1 MCSIALAG
9 LALGVGS
16 AGAQYVGQRQQAKQQ
31 ARYQAQASAA
41 ERQRALQEQRSVR
54 MRQAQ
59 EQEAT
64 NRELA
69 DVALKSRE
77 ALATATVSAGESGVA
92 GLSVDQLLRDYE
104 NQSIAYS
111 MGVTRQQEMKDLQT
125 GLALTDAGYRS
136 RSNLININ
144 RPINKPSFLTAA
156 LDAGS
161 RGLSGY
167 RAGLDIQRS
176 MVGGSSF
183 SKAPLGTKTTSYSS
197 YSPDYSGTTYYE

>member
-1 MCSIALAG
+1 MCDPISVAVGTALGATG
-9 LALGVGS
+9 STAAIGAVGASTLLGVGS
-16 AGAQYVGQRQQAKQQ
+16 SVASYAGQRKQAKQQ

-41 ERQRALQEQRSVR
+41 ERQRAIQEQRSVR

-92 GLSVDQLLRDYE
+92 GLSVDALLDDYTRQE
-104 NQSIAYS
+104 ASYR
-111 MGVTRQQEMKDLQT
+111 MGIGRQQEMKDLQT

-144 RPINKPSFLTAA
+144 RPVNKPSFLTAA

-167 RAGLDIQRS
+167 RTGLDIK
-176 MVGGSSF
+176 
-183 SKAPLGTKTTSYSS
+183 KAM
-197 YSPDYSGTTYYE
+197 E

>member
-9 LALGVGS
+9 LALGAGS
-16 AGAQYVGQRQQAKQQ
+16 AAASYAGQRQQARQQ
-31 ARYQAQASAA
+31 ARYQKQASEA
-41 ERQRALQEQRSVR
+41 ERQRAMQEQRSIR

-92 GLSVDQLLRDYE
+92 GLSVDALLDDYTRQE
-104 NQSIAYS
+104 ASYR
-111 MGVTRQQEMKDLQT
+111 MGIGRQQEMKDLQT
-125 GLALTDAGYRS
+125 GLALTDAGFRS

-144 RPINKPSFLTAA
+144 RPINRPSFLTAT

-167 RAGLDIQRS
+167 RTGLEIQRS
-176 MVGGSSF
+176 MD
-183 SKAPLGTKTTSYSS
+183 KTT
-197 YSPDYSGTTYYE
+197 T